1 MWYKVAREANFRP
14 WLWAQNC
21 YFQHQWHAKA
31 FVKSVQ
37 MLCYLILRHNEKCGI
52 SFFVID
58 KETASERMS
67 YLPKFEVSK
76 WQFELSLNFELSLT
90 CALMSLFPLV
100 STPLEVLLG
109 SKCPRSILLGLPF
122 PQSSLKFQFWVT
134 WVFSAPSPQD
144 LFLRKLISKSYMI
157 HNI

>member
-1 MWYKVAREANFRP
+1 
-14 WLWAQNC
+14 
-21 YFQHQWHAKA
+21 
-31 FVKSVQ
+31 

-90 CALMSLFPLV
+90 CALMSLFPLGFH
-100 STPLEVLLG
+100 SSQGSPGEQMSQEHPSRPALPLVQPEIPVLSHLG
-109 SKCPRSILLGLPF
+109 FFSPIPTGPF
-122 PQSSLKFQFWVT
+122 FT
-134 WVFSAPSPQD
+134 
-144 LFLRKLISKSYMI
+144 
-157 HNI
+157 